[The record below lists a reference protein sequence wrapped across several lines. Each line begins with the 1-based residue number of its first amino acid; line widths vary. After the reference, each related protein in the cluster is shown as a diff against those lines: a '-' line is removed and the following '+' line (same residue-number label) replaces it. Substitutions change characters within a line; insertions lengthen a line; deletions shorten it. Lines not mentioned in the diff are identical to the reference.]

1 MNTSETIKQTKHKMD
16 QTLDTLKSELSRIRT
31 GRASPALLETLRVD
45 YYGTPMPI
53 NQIANISAPE
63 PRLLVVQP
71 WDKKSLT
78 DIERAI
84 LKSDLG
90 LNPANDGHLIRIS
103 IPPLSE
109 ERRRELV
116 KFIKK
121 LGEENKVALRNV
133 RREANEK
140 LKKMQK
146 DSDITEDDLHRT
158 QDEIQTVTDDYVK
171 KIDDMLQRK
180 EKEIME
186 F

>member
-16 QTLDTLKSELSRIRT
+16 QTLDALKSELSRIRT

-133 RREANEK
+133 RRDANDK
-140 LKKMQK
+140 LKKQQK

-171 KIDDMLQRK
+171 KVDELLQRK